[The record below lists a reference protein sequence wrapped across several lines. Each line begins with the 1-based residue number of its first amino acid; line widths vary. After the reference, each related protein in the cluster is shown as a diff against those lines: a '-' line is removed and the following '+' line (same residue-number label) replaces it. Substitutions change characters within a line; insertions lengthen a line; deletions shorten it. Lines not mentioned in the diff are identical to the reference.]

1 MSVWVVVPTYNEA
14 ENIRELVSSIL
25 KVLPKAFVVV
35 VDDNSPDGTAE
46 IVGEMSKADNR
57 IHLLRRPG
65 KLGYASAIVTGLTYA
80 FSQGAQVLG
89 HMDAD
94 FSHDPEMLPKLLS
107 ALKEGFDVAIG
118 SRYIAGGRVEGWS
131 LYRKVLSRGANWLV
145 RVLLGLPVR
154 DCTSGFRL
162 YRREAIE
169 RLPLNKLRVEGWS
182 LYRKVLSR
190 GANWLVR
197 VLLGLPVRDCT
208 SGFRLYRREAL
219 ERLPLNKLRVEGYG
233 FLYLSTALA
242 VWSGLK
248 IAEVPI
254 VFVDRRKG
262 KSKLSRRIIAEAAVA
277 LAKVFVWRKTGK
289 WLGSPL
295 ID

>member
-25 KVLPKAFVVV
+25 KALPEAFVIV

-46 IVGEMSKADNR
+46 IVGEMSRVDRR

-65 KLGYASAIVTGLTYA
+65 KLGYASAIVTGLNYA
-80 FSQGAQVLG
+80 MSQGAQVLG

-94 FSHDPEMLPKLLS
+94 FSHDPEMLPKLLV
-107 ALKEGFDVAIG
+107 ALNEGADVVIG
-118 SRYIAGGRVEGWS
+118 SRYIAGGKVEGWS
-131 LYRKVLSRGANWLV
+131 LYRKALSRSANWLV
-145 RVLLGLPVR
+145 RFLLGLPVR

-162 YRREAIE
+162 YRRKAFEK
-169 RLPLNKLRVEGWS
+169 LPLG
-182 LYRKVLSR
+182 
-190 GANWLVR
+190 
-197 VLLGLPVRDCT
+197 
-208 SGFRLYRREAL
+208 
-219 ERLPLNKLRVEGYG
+219 KLRVEGYG

-254 VFVDRRKG
+254 VFVDRRRG

-289 WLGSPL
+289 WLGLPL

>member
-1 MSVWVVVPTYNEA
+1 MSVWVTIPTYNEA

-25 KVLPKAFVVV
+25 KALPEAFVIV

-46 IVGEMSKADNR
+46 IVDEMSRVDKR
-57 IHLLRRPG
+57 IHLIRRPG

-80 FSQGAQVLG
+80 MSQGAQVLG

-94 FSHDPEMLPKLLS
+94 FSHDPERLPKLLA
-107 ALKEGFDVAIG
+107 ALNEGADVAIG
-118 SRYIAGGRVEGWS
+118 SRYIPGGRVEGWS
-131 LYRKVLSRGANWLV
+131 LYRKVLSRSANWLV
-145 RVLLGLPVR
+145 RILLGLPVR

-162 YRREAIE
+162 YRREAFE
-169 RLPLNKLRVEGWS
+169 KLPLGM
-182 LYRKVLSR
+182 
-190 GANWLVR
+190 
-197 VLLGLPVRDCT
+197 
-208 SGFRLYRREAL
+208 
-219 ERLPLNKLRVEGYG
+219 LRVEGYG
-233 FLYLSTALA
+233 FLYLGTALA

-254 VFVDRRKG
+254 VFVDRRRG

-289 WLGSPL
+289 WLGAPL

>member
-1 MSVWVVVPTYNEA
+1 MVKENSRRDGEMSVWVVVPTYNEA

-25 KVLPKAFVVV
+25 KALPEAFVVV

-162 YRREAIE
+162 YRREA
-169 RLPLNKLRVEGWS
+169 
-182 LYRKVLSR
+182 
-190 GANWLVR
+190 
-197 VLLGLPVRDCT
+197 
-208 SGFRLYRREAL
+208 L

-277 LAKVFVWRKTGK
+277 LAKIFVWRKTGK